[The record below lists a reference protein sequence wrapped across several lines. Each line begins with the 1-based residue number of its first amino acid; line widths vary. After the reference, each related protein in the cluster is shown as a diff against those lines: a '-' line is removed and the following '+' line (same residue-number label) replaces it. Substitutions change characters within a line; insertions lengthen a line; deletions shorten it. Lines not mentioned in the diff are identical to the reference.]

1 MTVLTPSLL
10 PGDDQEVTGVLAAS
24 AAADVPD
31 GGAGL
36 LAWLADHDRRAAM
49 TVHRADLAE
58 LEGWVDDPAT
68 GRIHHRSGRFFAV
81 EGLDVTVP
89 GGPVGHWQQPII
101 RQPEV
106 GILGILATRVGGVLH
121 LLVQAKVEPGN
132 PTGHQLSPTVQ
143 ATRSNYQRAH
153 GGRSVPYLEYFL
165 DRVPGARTVVDVRQ
179 SEQGSWFLRK
189 RNRNMVVEVPGGPEA
204 VPALPGFRWCTLA
217 EVHRA
222 LAVTDVVNMDTRTVL
237 SCLPLAGAG
246 LRPAAAGRPDDFR
259 AALLR
264 SMLGESGG
272 VHRTA
277 DLLSDV
283 TAARSEADVAV
294 TTVPLHSL
302 EGWSRRDGAIVH
314 EHGAY
319 FSVVGVDVTAR
330 GREVARWSQPM
341 FAAHD
346 TGLVAFV
353 VRRFGGVLHALV
365 ALRTEPGF
373 VDAVELAPT
382 VQCTPENYRRL
393 PAERRPAHL
402 DHVLAAGPD
411 RLRFDTVMSEEGG
424 RFHHTRTR
432 YVVVEDPAGPDGAGV
447 VAGPDHRWLTLAQL
461 SELVRHSHYLNV
473 QARSLLTCLHS
484 LALAA

>member
-1 MTVLTPSLL
+1 MTVLA
-10 PGDDQEVTGVLAAS
+10 PGLAPADDQELTGLLAAS
-24 AAADVPD
+24 AAAEVPD
-31 GGAGL
+31 GGAAL
-36 LAWLADHDRRAAM
+36 LGWLADHDRHAAM
-49 TVHRADLAE
+49 TVHRADLAA
-58 LEGWVDDPAT
+58 LEGWTDDPVG

-81 EGLDVTVP
+81 EGLDVQVP
-89 GGPVGHWQQPII
+89 GAPVEHWQQPII

-106 GILGILATRVGGVLH
+106 GVLGILATRIGGVLH
-121 LLVQAKVEPGN
+121 LLMQAKVEPGN
-132 PTGHQLSPTVQ
+132 PVGHQLSPTVQ

-153 GGRSVPYLEYFL
+153 GGRAVPYLEYFL
-165 DRVPGARTVVDVRQ
+165 GTVPGARTVVDVRQ

-189 RNRNMVVEVPGGPEA
+189 RNRNVVVEVPGGPEA
-204 VPALPGFRWCTLA
+204 VPARPGFRWCTLA

-237 SCLPLAGAG
+237 SCLPLAGGA
-246 LRPAAAGRPDDFR
+246 LRPAGAGRPDDFR

-277 DLLSDV
+277 DLLSDLTV
-283 TAARSEADVAV
+283 ARTETDVDV
-294 TTVPLHSL
+294 GRVPLHTL
-302 EGWSRRDGAIVH
+302 QGWSRRDGAIVH
-314 EHGAY
+314 DDGAY
-319 FSVVGVDVTAR
+319 FSVVGVDVVAR

-341 FAAHD
+341 FAAHG

-353 VRRFGGVLHALV
+353 VRRIGGVLHVLA

-382 VQCTPENYRRL
+382 VQCTPENY
-393 PAERRPAHL
+393 AHRPASQRPAYL
-402 DHVLAAGPD
+402 DRVLAADPD

-432 YVVVEDPAGPDGAGV
+432 YVVVEETGDDPDLVTGPG
-447 VAGPDHRWLTLAQL
+447 HRWVTLAQL

-484 LALAA
+484 LALCA

>member
-1 MTVLTPSLL
+1 MTAPAPILL

-24 AAADVPD
+24 AAAAVPD
-31 GGAGL
+31 GGADL
-36 LAWLADHDRRAAM
+36 LGWLAVHDRHAAM
-49 TVHRADLAE
+49 TVHRADLAG
-58 LEGWVDDPAT
+58 LDGWVDDPAT
-68 GRIHHRSGRFFAV
+68 GRVRHRSGRFFAV
-81 EGLDVTVP
+81 EGLDVRVP
-89 GGPVGHWQQPII
+89 GGVVEHWQQPII

-106 GILGILATRVGGVLH
+106 GVLGILTTRIGGVLH
-121 LLVQAKVEPGN
+121 LLMQAKIEPGN
-132 PTGHQLSPTVQ
+132 PAGHQLSPTVQ

-153 GGRSVPYLEYFL
+153 GGRAVPYLEHFL
-165 DRVPGARTVVDVRQ
+165 ERAPGTRTVVDVRQ

-189 RNRNMVVEVPGGPEA
+189 RNRNVVVEVPGGPEA
-204 VPALPGFRWCTLA
+204 VPARPGFRWCTLA

-222 LAVTDVVNMDTRTVL
+222 LAATDVVNMDTRTVL

-246 LRPAAAGRPDDFR
+246 LRAAAAGAGSDFR

-264 SMLGESGG
+264 SMLGETGG

-277 DLLSDV
+277 DLLSDLTV
-283 TAARSEADVAV
+283 ARSEAEVGV
-294 TTVPLHSL
+294 RSVPLHTL

-314 EHGAY
+314 ERGAY

-346 TGLVAFV
+346 TGLVAVV
-353 VRRFGGVLHALV
+353 VRRIAGVLHALV

-382 VQCTPENYRRL
+382 VQCTPENYRHL
-393 PAERRPAHL
+393 PAARRPALL
-402 DHVLAAGPD
+402 DHVLAAPPE
-411 RLRFDTVMSEEGG
+411 RRRFDTVMSEEGG

-432 YVVVEDPAGPDGAGV
+432 YLVVEDAGEAGDPPLPAT
-447 VAGPDHRWLTLAQL
+447 PDHRWLTLAQL

-484 LALAA
+484 LAFTA